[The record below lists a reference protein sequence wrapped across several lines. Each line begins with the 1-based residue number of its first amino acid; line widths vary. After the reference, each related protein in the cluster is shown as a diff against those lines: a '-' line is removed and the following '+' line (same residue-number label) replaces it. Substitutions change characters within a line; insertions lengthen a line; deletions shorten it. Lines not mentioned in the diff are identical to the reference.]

1 MHLHPDVATFRSGQ
15 HQPTARHSAPTS
27 HHRNPLERRM
37 QNRKSS
43 ILPSYA
49 IPLAEQLSSSLGLA
63 SLIRP
68 TESQSSL
75 GVCTTYTPRVHEV
88 HGQPKARRTR
98 YQLQS
103 AQKAKKES
111 GQNCPKG
118 LGVVGLR
125 ALTIAR
131 SAFNVVVFFSS
142 PLTPSLVIFYYYT
155 SCVLRQVIVAN
166 AATAMPCQLPNLH
179 PPVGTRFSMGFVGA
193 DMCSVRASAG
203 FAPKISA
210 VPRGWVFCATRTVG
224 RSDLNNTS
232 PPLGSRTIALGSTL
246 NPGLFSWG
254 SDHGVALGYLM
265 LCILMQYVSC
275 ILAGYDLIM
284 WSWISI
290 SGD

>member
-1 MHLHPDVATFRSGQ
+1 
-15 HQPTARHSAPTS
+15 
-27 HHRNPLERRM
+27 
-37 QNRKSS
+37 
-43 ILPSYA
+43 
-49 IPLAEQLSSSLGLA
+49 
-63 SLIRP
+63 
-68 TESQSSL
+68 
-75 GVCTTYTPRVHEV
+75 
-88 HGQPKARRTR
+88 
-98 YQLQS
+98 
-103 AQKAKKES
+103 
-111 GQNCPKG
+111 
-118 LGVVGLR
+118 VVGLR

-142 PLTPSLVIFYYYT
+142 PLAPSLVIFFYYT

-179 PPVGTRFSMGFVGA
+179 PPVGTRILHGVCRSGHVQCARVRG
-193 DMCSVRASAG
+193 VRAQDFSRSARLG
-203 FAPKISA
+203 FLCHPD
-210 VPRGWVFCATRTVG
+210 GRTV
-224 RSDLNNTS
+224 RLEQ
-232 PPLGSRTIALGSTL
+232 PPPGSRTIALGSTL